1 MVKHALRDLG
11 GKRSSTEITAF
22 MSKNYADVL
31 KRKAKTWKNS
41 VVGVLCSNPHI
52 FAREQIGNRK
62 YLWYLNPNKVF
73 MITMI
78 SN

>member
-1 MVKHALRDLG
+1 MG
-11 GKRSSTEITAF
+11 
-22 MSKNYADVL
+22 KNYADVL

-62 YLWYLNPNKVF
+62 YLWFLSPVKVTYH
-73 MITMI
+73 IH
-78 SN
+78 